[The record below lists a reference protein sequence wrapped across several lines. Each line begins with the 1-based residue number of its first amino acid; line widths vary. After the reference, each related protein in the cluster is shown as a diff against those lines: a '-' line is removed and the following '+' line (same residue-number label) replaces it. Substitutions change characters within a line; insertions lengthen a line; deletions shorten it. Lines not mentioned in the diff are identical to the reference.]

1 MPEHV
6 FRSSNPVVAG
16 FKVVDGVLTS
26 GSRLMTLDGKQV
38 GRVKSVQEQ
47 NEKVEKA
54 QKGDQVAVSISGA
67 TMGRTFEE
75 GDELIVDIQK
85 DEYKQLQK
93 LDDLLSVGEEK
104 ILDEIVEIK
113 DSIDP
118 HWKIG

>member
-1 MPEHV
+1 METGPAGKAREEALNSIARPAKIRSMQEHV

-67 TMGRTFEE
+67 TMGRNF
-75 GDELIVDIQK
+75 
-85 DEYKQLQK
+85 
-93 LDDLLSVGEEK
+93 
-104 ILDEIVEIK
+104 
-113 DSIDP
+113 
-118 HWKIG
+118 